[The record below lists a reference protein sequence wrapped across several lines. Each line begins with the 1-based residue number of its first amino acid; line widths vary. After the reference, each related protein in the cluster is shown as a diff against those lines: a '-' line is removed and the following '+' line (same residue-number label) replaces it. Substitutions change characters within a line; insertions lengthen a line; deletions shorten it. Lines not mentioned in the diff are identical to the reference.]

1 MPLWGC
7 WDLDGLSYEIQWF
20 NAPTG
25 RKVIA
30 QGNALGS
37 VRQKKFSKIGI
48 FVPRSKG
55 NWQCTV
61 LRKN

>member
-1 MPLWGC
+1 MI
-7 WDLDGLSYEIQWF
+7 EWF
-20 NAPTG
+20 YAPTG

-48 FVPRSKG
+48 FVSRSKG